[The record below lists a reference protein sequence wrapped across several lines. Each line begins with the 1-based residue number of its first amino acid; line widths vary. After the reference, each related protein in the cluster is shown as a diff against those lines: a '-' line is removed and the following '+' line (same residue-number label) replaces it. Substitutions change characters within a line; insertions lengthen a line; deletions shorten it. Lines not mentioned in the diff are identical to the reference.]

1 MHLDHIQPRVE
12 GGENHIL
19 NRILLCSPCN
29 GRKGHIYTLAGLLR
43 ENKRV
48 GWMKDEDMA
57 KLIQSSA
64 KSRAEWIRDM
74 WDTLECEEF
83 LAGLDDV

>member
-1 MHLDHIQPRVE
+1 MHLDHIQPRAE
-12 GGENHIL
+12 GGENHIM

-64 KSRAEWIRDM
+64 KSRAEWIRDS
-74 WDTLECEEF
+74 WDTPECAEF
-83 LAGLDDV
+83 LAGLE